1 MVGYS
6 VTGRVKSVKQPWGGY
21 IRPKQFSVTT
31 IGEGQEGLS
40 PYESVHASL
49 MGMAVDYLT
58 RFMLGAKAEDAFTI
72 SMKGAL
78 IIRESRKAEKLLA
91 KIRGLDDES
100 ITCAIKLAGYD
111 VCYRSSPLAYKSV
124 DWILVDKS
132 TIEGG
137 YTDIVQAGDG
147 DFITEDTLWDFKV
160 TSASITTRHNLQLLM
175 YWRMGL
181 RSVHPEFEKIEYL
194 GIYNPRLNRVY
205 RLFVKDVPEEVIH
218 TVERDIIGY
227 AD

>member
-91 KIRGLDDES
+91 
-100 ITCAIKLAGYD
+100 
-111 VCYRSSPLAYKSV
+111 
-124 DWILVDKS
+124 DK
-132 TIEGG
+132 
-137 YTDIVQAGDG
+137 
-147 DFITEDTLWDFKV
+147 
-160 TSASITTRHNLQLLM
+160 
-175 YWRMGL
+175 
-181 RSVHPEFEKIEYL
+181 
-194 GIYNPRLNRVY
+194 
-205 RLFVKDVPEEVIH
+205 
-218 TVERDIIGY
+218 
-227 AD
+227 